1 MTVKGVCQQ
10 LELEMDPFIIEH
22 LEASL
27 EGITD
32 EDEQLEL
39 LEPFLEEVEYAD
51 VKGFL
56 ELFKRLAIEGDPAI
70 ECDPVIECDGLEP
83 SNQSV
88 ESISTPEPENVT
100 PTNPLSKSS
109 TAESIP
115 DSQKPKEI
123 TINYESPEYFAQIS
137 ATQNKKAGTKYYSH
151 KYVKNVYKEKDA
163 KDNGQKEQNEDD
175 AEDTIESYAADTPTA
190 SWDKKGAIGKRMQA
204 IRKAKKASKFS
215 GTIEQSVTGVGAEIE
230 AYSQQSRF
238 HEDTLETLA
247 NDIDMKKVNI
257 LIGEV
262 VILQDADLR
271 LFAGHKYG
279 LIGRNGTGKSTIFKA
294 IGYGILVGFPK
305 NVKVMYVEQLDGV
318 DPEKN
323 VLETV
328 LQADR
333 KSLRAYKD
341 STMLHDALETADSKT
356 IGLAI
361 RKVLLARLED
371 ELYLANQIAT
381 KRSGAR
387 GAVARTELLVKEVEV
402 QNARDDLNKLF
413 SAQELTDAP
422 KKAMEM
428 VQELHELLELYDYA
442 SAESKCRIIL
452 EGLGFSQDWIDG
464 PIGNLSGGWKIRVSL
479 AQALF
484 MAPDILLLDEP
495 TNHLD
500 FPAIQWL
507 KKYLQ
512 DLETTLV
519 LVSHDRNFLDAIV
532 DHIIVLKD
540 RKLNYYVGNY
550 DEYQKVVEDKYK
562 NDVKTQAALDKK
574 KAHIEKSIQEG
585 LKQAKQ
591 KGDDK
596 KLSQVASRKKKL
608 NERFGVE
615 RSASGHRFK
624 LNDNFGYYTD
634 SSRAGVNFDKPDAPV
649 KWQFPPPEP
658 LRNQSSL
665 IAMDNVTFSYDG
677 KRNILRNV
685 SFNLQIGEKVGI
697 VGANGDGKSTLIQLF
712 MGKQIAQRGAIECHP
727 QARIGYF
734 SQNHVDEIAN
744 ADPAVTTLT
753 YCKEKLEGK
762 GTDAE
767 VRGHFGA
774 FGVTG
779 DMMSQPVVSLSGGQA
794 VRIAMGLTVWNNPHL
809 LILDEPTNHLDMDSI
824 EAVIQAIKSFEGSA
838 IVVSHDQHFIEELSQ
853 KVYLVRDQ
861 SVAFL
866 EGGVGDYVRLL
877 KRKKK

>member
-1 MTVKGVCQQ
+1 
-10 LELEMDPFIIEH
+10 MDPYIMEH

-27 EGITD
+27 EGMTD
-32 EDEQLEL
+32 ENEQIEL
-39 LEPFLEEVEYAD
+39 LEPFLEELEYSD

-56 ELFKRLAIEGDPAI
+56 EVFKRLAIDG
-70 ECDPVIECDGLEP
+70 DPVIPEP
-83 SNQSV
+83 DNEEPESLNQST
-88 ESISTPEPENVT
+88 ESIIDSPRES
-100 PTNPLSKSS
+100 LSKNSS
-109 TAESIP
+109 VELIKQIASEMSEKSEPPI
-115 DSQKPKEI
+115 DM
-123 TINYESPEYFAQIS
+123 ESPEYFAKVAAAQS
-137 ATQNKKAGTKYYSH
+137 NKPGTKYYSH

-163 KDNGQKEQNEDD
+163 QPDEKQENVDNDTEDY
-175 AEDTIESYAADTPTA
+175 AEETPTVA
-190 SWDKKGAIGKRMQA
+190 WDKKGAIGKRMHA
-204 IRKAKKASKFS
+204 IRKAKKASKFA
-215 GTIEQSVTGVGAEIE
+215 GAIEQTVTGVAAEIE

-247 NDIDMKKVNI
+247 NDIDMKNVNI
-257 LIGEV
+257 NIGETI
-262 VILQDADLR
+262 ILQDANLR
-271 LFAGHKYG
+271 LFAGQKYG

-305 NVKVMYVEQLDGV
+305 NIKVMYVEQLDGV
-318 DPEKN
+318 DPTKN

-328 LQADR
+328 LEADR

-341 STMLHDALETADSKT
+341 SNILQQAMETADNNK
-356 IGLAI
+356 IGMAI

-371 ELYLANQIAT
+371 ELYLANQVAT

-387 GAVARTELLVKEVEV
+387 GAIARTELLVKEVEV
-402 QNARDDLNKLF
+402 QNARDSLEKKFTQL
-413 SAQELTDAP
+413 ELKEAP
-422 KKAMEM
+422 KKALEM
-428 VQELHELLELYDYA
+428 VQDLHELLELYDYPA
-442 SAESKCRIIL
+442 ATAKCRVIL
-452 EGLGFSQDWIDG
+452 EGLGFSQEWIDG

-512 DLETTLV
+512 DLDITLV
-519 LVSHDRNFLDAIV
+519 LVSHDRSFLNAIV
-532 DHIIVLKD
+532 DHIIVLKNH
-540 RKLNYYVGNY
+540 KLNYYVGNF
-550 DEYQKVVEDKYK
+550 DEYQKAIDDKFK

-624 LNDNFGYYTD
+624 LNDNYGYYTD
-634 SSRAGVNFDKPDAPV
+634 SSRMGVNFDKPDAPV
-649 KWQFPPPEP
+649 KWQFLTPEP

-665 IAMDNVTFSYDG
+665 IAMENVTFSYDG
-677 KRNILRNV
+677 KRNILKNV

-712 MGKQIAQRGAIECHP
+712 MGKLQPQRGTIERHP
-727 QARIGYF
+727 QARVGYF

-744 ADPAVTTLT
+744 ADPTLTTLT

-762 GTDAE
+762 GNDAE
-767 VRGHFGA
+767 IRGHFGS

-779 DMMSQPVVSLSGGQA
+779 DMMSQTVVSLSGGQA
-794 VRIAMGLTVWNNPHL
+794 VRIAMGLAVWNNPHL

-824 EAVIQAIKSFEGSA
+824 EAVIQAIKDFQGSVIA
-838 IVVSHDQHFIEELSQ
+838 VSHDQHFIQELSQ

-861 SVAFL
+861 SVTYL
-866 EGGVGDYVRLL
+866 EGGVMDYIKLL
-877 KRKKK
+877 KKKKK